1 MIEIIKRGTREV
13 ITCRT
18 CGCIFA
24 YEKEDIINIDLDAY
38 KAFKEFVRCPQ
49 CLAEVVIRQVK

>member
-1 MIEIIKRGTREV
+1 MKEIIKRGTREV

-18 CGCIFA
+18 CGCKFA

-38 KAFKEFVRCPQ
+38 KAFKEYVTCPQ
-49 CLAEVVIRQVK
+49 CDAEVVIRQSK

>member
-18 CGCIFA
+18 CGCKFS
-24 YEKEDIINIDLDAY
+24 YEKEDIINEDTDNY
-38 KAFKEFVRCPQ
+38 KAFREYVTCPQ
-49 CLAEVVIRQVK
+49 CNTEVVLREVK